1 MAKDNARP
9 AEESGAFEAE
19 RKLDRSGCPSRSR
32 DQRGAARVK
41 DKPEE
46 GRLPTPPPDPQC
58 SPVALAR
65 DYRSGMTSRGGPGEE
80 EEEDLAVYLGELG
93 ASPFEGHSF
102 DYDTM
107 PNSATSAMGGDAIPF
122 TEEAFEHLDR
132 LCALTEQILELRARN
147 SEYFRRVRGLERA
160 KVQRN
165 ANRRLEIALA
175 NGEEL
180 HHDFADED
188 TGFAESLL
196 DAMLSNCRDAGSSTP
211 RRSER
216 SSVRSSASSRQRSR
230 SLVPIEQN
238 LGSRLVER
246 TGEADKRGARNAGR
260 NGGPKISKW
269 TRVKAAFKWER
280 ACTNDLADIAESDAP
295 PATTSPTPTTKY
307 LRIPDATTAGS
318 WSTGSA
324 LSPCTSEVSSPS
336 TPIGRVSSTSSSN
349 DDVFD
354 DSRKNIV
361 NYPDRHSPLVKD
373 DKKRDDPDRYG
384 RSLDRDT
391 PITESADSIES
402 HNEANRGKPLIRI
415 IPESDATMHAASG
428 SGKDPEV
435 SAKRPTPTLTI
446 TIPSNEE
453 EIRSLSSPES
463 MSPLPSS
470 AQDSGGSSPQRPRMR
485 PDILSLREF
494 KRQYSTIEEAVT
506 PAPKIQQQ
514 DSKWNKVR
522 RAFLTNATFSVPP
535 SPIRVVAAQSFA
547 NDDTRRARSCSE
559 SVEDLGKTV
568 AGTNNNGNYYR
579 EARRDYQ
586 ALREKFGA
594 EFHRKLI
601 EWERLKGPAQNARN
615 GLPLNE
621 ERLAP
626 EFRKKLQD
634 WKRAKKGRRSAAAI
648 EQQRVSRRRLT
659 DWQLWRSSSKPEPRC
674 YGKNQNSTGSRG
686 SCASIGSA
694 GSFGS
699 DGKQHLCEDFIKRM
713 ETWRRMSE
721 AACRSSER
729 PKSPTTSRVA
739 SDIDETEFLAL
750 EKLLLLFGQRTRK
763 ELRESDARQLND
775 CFDGDSR
782 FMTTSRGVNCGN
794 EVLIRTSVGSYRFE
808 GISREF
814 TRKLYDWEKYRGI
827 SPRSSTF
834 RLLGP
839 GYTPFAQDS
848 DGVALEEPSKNHA
861 FHWTLKRSKSDG
873 SVFEGSLRDESITLR
888 RSASLQSLTS
898 ADKLEDDTRMGVLP
912 VSNNSQGIKDPED
925 AMVEDSEP
933 EAMIVDIEDVIE
945 ETASPLAGVQP
956 HQTPVYCVAASET
969 TSIAVPLGTVTSS
982 HEPSPVFLIKAE
994 EDEACERWNTG
1005 GKIGPQ
1011 ACSSE
1016 NSPSPEYFP
1025 VSEDWH
1031 GKTTSLDEDRSSWE
1045 PSWCKESKE
1054 DDDSTGWTEKKRR
1067 SIPDSG
1073 DSVKSDCSIGWNRD
1087 TWDESGDEANRDSLR
1102 LELPST
1108 PTCESKN
1115 DKRKQDF
1122 LESDNVESTHFA
1134 KSLETS
1140 STASNA
1146 GELTDPPLTCK
1157 GMDEARKDETC
1168 EKTIESLADELS
1180 NNERTSEAKNLQDD
1194 EDDVKAERGEIIFDA
1209 DFCAYQSTKT
1219 VPSSDSRDSKE
1230 ISLKLSNLN
1239 SENNKD
1245 TLEYR
1250 VDGENEA
1257 SAHYESCGSP
1267 ELQTDADRHYEI
1279 LTFKNEMCG
1288 DTMDNRLY
1296 EPVDYHEICSSY
1308 DNRSNCVKE
1317 ISSLPEMKKSNLES
1331 PRGLF
1336 TNSTIQTVP
1345 ITVARDDKTRCL
1357 ERILINEETL
1367 NKIIVPTACTE
1378 SGTKSAEKIRDRFSS
1393 LDETAAVNNNVSKKM
1408 TRDHQVEG
1416 VKKDSST
1423 KNVFVKTKRMIFGPF
1438 RRSEDRPSSRKQ
1450 SDSSVDGRS
1459 SDRRSSKSKS
1469 KSRSASPKLCR
1480 QDALLRV
1487 SLSLPWPL
1495 RSTSK
1500 ENEVSFQAESR
1511 RSSGSKVEDATT
1523 TPVKNSP
1530 YEENNVENKKLNKQ
1544 LSNEEPPFIDVEYV
1558 DEEKIRQSDTEFA
1571 TAPLNV
1577 CSIETT
1583 SARISEHLEKSKI
1596 TEWDQSACRIRGE
1609 LKCSQ
1614 TQDDGER
1621 NIKWSQVQ
1629 FEGRGDRE
1637 RNHSQKREE
1646 RWQEVKFGR
1655 KQSEAKQQD
1664 ENHARCDAVPSDL
1677 MHKLRILSDAAAKRE
1692 GRTTTADSS
1701 VVSSLESR
1709 SSRIRRAKESFL
1721 SRRGGPFC
1729 RSVMEVAANPEDP
1742 WGRTLTTQLSMP
1754 TEISGSNGIME
1765 TASKSEEPED
1775 VRNRTGTTTLTA
1787 ENETVSLGEDK
1798 VDARQVGDRT
1808 IDVAVRSDSLVK
1820 SASAGMIN
1828 VDPDTFDRLV
1838 TTDRGCESLPRVIAK
1853 RRDSSSP
1860 LAKIVGKLKL
1870 SRLIRTRN
1878 VDGGNMSTISTL
1890 CRQSLLID
1898 MRNRRSNGRE
1908 IENDLAEDA
1917 TDDTDDD
1924 HSDESSKTVQE

>member
-9 AEESGAFEAE
+9 GEESGACEAE
-19 RKLDRSGCPSRSR
+19 RKLDRSTVCPSRPR

-58 SPVALAR
+58 PPVALAR
-65 DYRSGMTSRGGPGEE
+65 DYRSGTTSRGPEE
-80 EEEDLAVYLGELG
+80 EEEDLTAYLGDLG

-107 PNSATSAMGGDAIPF
+107 PNSATSAMGGESAVPF

-132 LCALTEQILELRARN
+132 LCALTEQILELRTRS

-180 HHDFADED
+180 QHDFADED

-196 DAMLSNCRDAGSSTP
+196 DAMLSNCRDATSSTP

-246 TGEADKRGARNAGR
+246 TGEAEKRAARNAAR
-260 NGGPKISKW
+260 NGGQPKVSKW

-280 ACTNDLADIAESDAP
+280 AYTNDLADIAESDV
-295 PATTSPTPTTKY
+295 PATTSPTSATRY
-307 LRIPDATTAGS
+307 LRIPDTTATGS

-336 TPIGRVSSTSSSN
+336 TPIGRVSSASSSN
-349 DDVFD
+349 DEVFD
-354 DSRKNIV
+354 DSRKSIV
-361 NYPDRHSPLVKD
+361 NYPDRQSPLVKD

-391 PITESADSIES
+391 PVTESADSIES
-402 HNEANRGKPLIRI
+402 HSEANRGKPLIRI
-415 IPESDATMHAASG
+415 VSDADATMHATSEN
-428 SGKDPEV
+428 GKDPEA
-435 SAKRPTPTLTI
+435 SPKRPPPTLTI

-470 AQDSGGSSPQRPRMR
+470 AQDSGGSSPQRPRVR
-485 PDILSLREF
+485 QDILSLREF

-535 SPIRVVAAQSFA
+535 SPIRVVAAQSFT

-559 SVEDLGKTV
+559 SIEDLGKTV

-601 EWERLKGPAQNARN
+601 EWERLKGPQGARN

-634 WKRAKKGRRSAAAI
+634 WKRAKKGRRSSAAI

-674 YGKNQNSTGSRG
+674 YGKNQGSIGSRG

-694 GSFGS
+694 GSLGS

-721 AACRSSER
+721 AACRSGER
-729 PKSPTTSRVA
+729 PKSPTTSRLA
-739 SDIDETEFLAL
+739 SNIDETEFLAL

-782 FMTTSRGVNCGN
+782 FMATSRGVNCGN

-848 DGVALEEPSKNHA
+848 DEVTSAEPSKNHA

-888 RSASLQSLTS
+888 RSASLQSLAS
-898 ADKLEDDTRMGVLP
+898 ADKLEDDTRMNVLP
-912 VSNNSQGIKDPED
+912 VSNNSQGIKDAED
-925 AMVEDSEP
+925 TAVEDSEP

-945 ETASPLAGVQP
+945 ETASPLAGVRP

-982 HEPSPVFLIKAE
+982 HEPSPVFLVKAE
-994 EDEACERWNTG
+994 EDEVCERWDG
-1005 GKIGPQ
+1005 GKIGSQ

-1025 VSEDWH
+1025 VSADWH
-1031 GKTTSLDEDRSSWE
+1031 GKTTSLDEDKPSWE
-1045 PSWCKESKE
+1045 PNWRKESKE
-1054 DDDSTGWTEKKRR
+1054 DDDSTGWTEKTRR

-1073 DSVKSDCSIGWNRD
+1073 DSVKSDRSIEWNRD
-1087 TWDESGDEANRDSLR
+1087 TWDESDDEANRDSTR

-1108 PTCESKN
+1108 SIYESTN
-1115 DKRKQDF
+1115 GRRKQGF
-1122 LESDNVESTHFA
+1122 LESDNAESTHLA
-1134 KSLETS
+1134 KRLEIS
-1140 STASNA
+1140 STNA
-1146 GELTDPPLTCK
+1146 EEFMDPPLTCK
-1157 GMDEARKDETC
+1157 GMDETCKDETC
-1168 EKTIESLADELS
+1168 KEKIENLADESS
-1180 NNERTSEAKNLQDD
+1180 NNERTGDAKSLQDD
-1194 EDDVKAERGEIIFDA
+1194 EDDEKAKRREAILSTDC
-1209 DFCAYQSTKT
+1209 CAYQATRT
-1219 VPSSDSRDSKE
+1219 IPSLDRHDSKE
-1230 ISLKLSNLN
+1230 ISSQLSNLN
-1239 SENNKD
+1239 SKNSKD
-1245 TLEYR
+1245 TSECHG
-1250 VDGENEA
+1250 VDSENEG
-1257 SAHYESCGSP
+1257 HYESCGSP

-1279 LTFKNEMCG
+1279 LTFKTEMCG
-1288 DTMDNRLY
+1288 DTMDSRLY
-1296 EPVDYHEICSSY
+1296 ELIDCNEVCSSSY
-1308 DNRSNCVKE
+1308 DDRSIKGT
-1317 ISSLPEMKKSNLES
+1317 SSSSRLPEMKKSNLLET
-1331 PRGLF
+1331 PRCLL
-1336 TNSTIQTVP
+1336 TNSTVQTIP
-1345 ITVARDDKTRCL
+1345 ITVARDNKARCL
-1357 ERILINEETL
+1357 ERILINEQTL
-1367 NKIIVPTACTE
+1367 NKIIVPTACAE
-1378 SGTKSAEKIRDRFSS
+1378 SGMKPVEKARDRFTS
-1393 LDETAAVNNNVSKKM
+1393 LNRMDETAVVNNYASKKM
-1408 TRDHQVEG
+1408 TRDHQVEC
-1416 VKKDSST
+1416 VKKDSSST
-1423 KNVFVKTKRMIFGPF
+1423 RNVFVKTKRMIFGPF

-1450 SDSSVDGRS
+1450 SDSSVDGRLPH
-1459 SDRRSSKSKS
+1459 SSKSKS

-1500 ENEVSFQAESR
+1500 ENEVAFETESR
-1511 RSSGSKVEDATT
+1511 RSSESKTEGATIQE
-1523 TPVKNSP
+1523 KNSP
-1530 YEENNVENKKLNKQ
+1530 YEENSVKNKRLNKQ
-1544 LSNEEPPFIDVEYV
+1544 LSNEEPPFID
-1558 DEEKIRQSDTEFA
+1558 EEQDKICQSDTEFVTIPVNA
-1571 TAPLNV
+1571 
-1577 CSIETT
+1577 CSIGTT
-1583 SARISEHLEKSKI
+1583 SARVSEYLEKSK
-1596 TEWDQSACRIRGE
+1596 TTMTKWDRNAGQIRGE
-1609 LKCSQ
+1609 LKYNQ

-1621 NIKWSQVQ
+1621 SKIKCSQVQ
-1629 FEGRGDRE
+1629 IEEKRE
-1637 RNHSQKREE
+1637 RNHSHRQEE
-1646 RWQEVKFGR
+1646 GWQEVTFGR
-1655 KQSEAKQQD
+1655 KQNEAKQQD

-1677 MHKLRILSDAAAKRE
+1677 MHKLKILSDVAAKRE
-1692 GRTTTADSS
+1692 GRTTAAESS

-1729 RSVMEVAANPEDP
+1729 RSVMEPAEVAANPENP
-1742 WGRTLTTQLSMP
+1742 WRRTSTTQIS
-1754 TEISGSNGIME
+1754 TEVWKSNGTTE
-1765 TASKSEEPED
+1765 ATAKSEEPED
-1775 VRNRTGTTTLTA
+1775 RAETTTLTA
-1787 ENETVSLGEDK
+1787 ENETVSVGEDK
-1798 VDARQVGDRT
+1798 VDARQTGDRVT
-1808 IDVAVRSDSLVK
+1808 DVVRSDSLVK

-1838 TTDRGCESLPRVIAK
+1838 TAERGCESLPRAIAK
-1853 RRDSSSP
+1853 RRDSASP

-1878 VDGGNMSTISTL
+1878 VDGGNMSTITTL

-1898 MRNRRSNGRE
+1898 MRNASGNRPSNERE
-1908 IENDLAEDA
+1908 IENDLVEDA
-1917 TDDTDDD
+1917 TDDDD
-1924 HSDESSKTVQE
+1924 HSVESSKAVQE

>member
-19 RKLDRSGCPSRSR
+19 RKFDRSGPSRSR

-58 SPVALAR
+58 PPVALVR
-65 DYRSGMTSRGGPGEE
+65 DHRSGATSRGPEE
-80 EEEDLAVYLGELG
+80 EEEDLAAYLGELG

-102 DYDTM
+102 DYDTT
-107 PNSATSAMGGDAIPF
+107 PNSATSAMGGDATPF
-122 TEEAFEHLDR
+122 TEETFEHLDR
-132 LCALTEQILELRARN
+132 LCTLTEQILELRTRS

-180 HHDFADED
+180 HHDFVDED

-196 DAMLSNCRDAGSSTP
+196 DAMLSNSRDAASSTP
-211 RRSER
+211 RRNER
-216 SSVRSSASSRQRSR
+216 LNVRSSASSRQRSR
-230 SLVPIEQN
+230 SLALTDQN
-238 LGSRLVER
+238 LGSRLVEQI
-246 TGEADKRGARNAGR
+246 GEIDKSAEKNAGR

-280 ACTNDLADIAESDAP
+280 ACTNDLADIAESDT
-295 PATTSPTPTTKY
+295 PATTSSTPTTRY
-307 LRIPDATTAGS
+307 LRIPDANIAGS

-336 TPIGRVSSTSSSN
+336 TPIGRVSSTSSST

-354 DSRKNIV
+354 DSRKNII
-361 NYPDRHSPLVKD
+361 NYPDRQSSFVKD
-373 DKKRDDPDRYG
+373 DKKKDDPDRYG

-391 PITESADSIES
+391 SVTESADSIES
-402 HNEANRGKPLIRI
+402 PNEANRGKPLIRI
-415 IPESDATMHAASG
+415 ISDTDATMHAPSG

-435 SAKRPTPTLTI
+435 SLKRPTPTLTI

-463 MSPLPSS
+463 ISPLPSS

-485 PDILSLREF
+485 QDILSLKEF

-535 SPIRVVAAQSFA
+535 SPIRVVAAQSFM
-547 NDDTRRARSCSE
+547 ND
-559 SVEDLGKTV
+559 GI
-568 AGTNNNGNYYR
+568 NNNGNHYR

-601 EWERLKGPAQNARN
+601 EWERLKSPQNIRN

-634 WKRAKKGRRSAAAI
+634 WKRAKKGRRSSAAI

-659 DWQLWRSSSKPEPRC
+659 DWQLWRSSSSKPEPRC
-674 YGKNQNSTGSRG
+674 YGKNQNSIGSRG
-686 SCASIGSA
+686 SCASIGST

-713 ETWRRMSE
+713 EAWRRMSE
-721 AACRSSER
+721 ASCRSGER
-729 PKSPTTSRVA
+729 PKSPMTNRVA

-750 EKLLLLFGQRTRK
+750 EKLLLLFGQRTKK
-763 ELRESDARQLND
+763 ELRESDAKQLND

-782 FMTTSRGVNCGN
+782 FMAASRGVNCGN

-848 DGVALEEPSKNHA
+848 SKVALIEPSTMSKNHTY
-861 FHWTLKRSKSDG
+861 HWTLKRSKSDG
-873 SVFEGSLRDESITLR
+873 SVFEGSLRDESFTLR

-898 ADKLEDDTRMGVLP
+898 AGKLEDDNRIDVLP
-912 VSNNSQGIKDPED
+912 VPNNSQGIKDPED
-925 AMVEDSEP
+925 TAVEDSEP

-956 HQTPVYCVAASET
+956 HQTPVYSVAASET

-982 HEPSPVFLIKAE
+982 HEPSPVFLVKT
-994 EDEACERWNTG
+994 EDDEDDERWNIA
-1005 GKIGPQ
+1005 KIGLQ

-1025 VSEDWH
+1025 VSEDWY
-1031 GKTTSLDEDRSSWE
+1031 GRTSLDDDKSNWE
-1045 PSWCKESKE
+1045 SSWCKESRE
-1054 DDDSTGWTEKKRR
+1054 DDDSIGWTEKARR

-1073 DSVKSDCSIGWNRD
+1073 DSVKSDRSIGWNRD
-1087 TWDESGDEANRDSLR
+1087 IWDESGDETNRDSMI
-1102 LELPST
+1102 LESPST
-1108 PTCESKN
+1108 SICENKS
-1115 DKRKQDF
+1115 DTRKEDF
-1122 LESDNVESTHFA
+1122 FESDNAGSNHF
-1134 KSLETS
+1134 KSLEIS

-1146 GELTDPPLTCK
+1146 EEFMDPPRTCK
-1157 GMDEARKDETC
+1157 GMDETYK
-1168 EKTIESLADELS
+1168 EKPEDLADESL
-1180 NNERTSEAKNLQDD
+1180 NNERTSDAKNLQDD
-1194 EDDVKAERGEIIFDA
+1194 EDDEKTKRGDIILSAE
-1209 DFCAYQSTKT
+1209 FCAYQLTKT
-1219 VPSSDSRDSKE
+1219 VPSSVYPDSKE
-1230 ISLKLSNLN
+1230 TSSKLLNLN
-1239 SENNKD
+1239 SDDNKD
-1245 TLEYR
+1245 TSECHG
-1250 VDGENEA
+1250 VDSESEA

-1279 LTFKNEMCG
+1279 LTFKTDTCG
-1288 DTMDNRLY
+1288 NTMDNRLY
-1296 EPVDYHEICSSY
+1296 EPVDYHEIHSSSSDRSNRIKDICSSS
-1308 DNRSNCVKE
+1308 RV
-1317 ISSLPEMKKSNLES
+1317 PETKKSNVLET
-1331 PRGLF
+1331 PRSLF
-1336 TNSTIQTVP
+1336 IDSTIQTIPV
-1345 ITVARDDKTRCL
+1345 TVSRNNETRSL

-1378 SGTKSAEKIRDRFSS
+1378 SGTKSTERIRDYFGRANRQN
-1393 LDETAAVNNNVSKKM
+1393 DIAAVNNYTSNKM
-1408 TRDHQVEG
+1408 IRDHQVEC
-1416 VKKDSST
+1416 VKKDGSST
-1423 KNVFVKTKRMIFGPF
+1423 RNVFVKTKRMIFSPF

-1450 SDSSVDGRS
+1450 SDSSVD
-1459 SDRRSSKSKS
+1459 DRLPHSSKSKS
-1469 KSRSASPKLCR
+1469 KSRSASPKLGR

-1495 RSTSK
+1495 RSTLKESEIFSK
-1500 ENEVSFQAESR
+1500 TGSR
-1511 RSSGSKVEDATT
+1511 RSSRSKMEDATT
-1523 TPVKNSP
+1523 TQEKNLP
-1530 YEENNVENKKLNKQ
+1530 CEENNVDNKRLNGES
-1544 LSNEEPPFIDVEYV
+1544 SNKDPPFIDE
-1558 DEEKIRQSDTEFA
+1558 DQEEIHQLDTEFA
-1571 TAPLNV
+1571 TMNA
-1577 CSIETT
+1577 CSIGNT
-1583 SARISEHLEKSKI
+1583 SARVSEQLEKSKI
-1596 TEWDQSACRIRGE
+1596 AMLERVQDACRMRGK
-1609 LKCSQ
+1609 LKCNQ
-1614 TQDDGER
+1614 THDDGER
-1621 NIKWSQVQ
+1621 DEVKCSQVQ
-1629 FEGRGDRE
+1629 FEGKHDVE
-1637 RNHSQKREE
+1637 RNRSQKREE
-1646 RWQEVKFGR
+1646 GRQEEVKFSR
-1655 KQSEAKQQD
+1655 KQNEAKQQD
-1664 ENHARCDAVPSDL
+1664 ENHPRCDAVPSDL

-1692 GRTTTADSS
+1692 GRTMTAESS
-1701 VVSSLESR
+1701 VISSLESR

-1729 RSVMEVAANPEDP
+1729 RSVMEPTDAASNPEDP
-1742 WGRTLTTQLSMP
+1742 WKRTSTTRISAREMSRSN
-1754 TEISGSNGIME
+1754 EITV
-1765 TASKSEEPED
+1765 TASSSQESRYA
-1775 VRNRTGTTTLTA
+1775 RNHTETTMLTV

-1798 VDARQVGDRT
+1798 VDVRT
-1808 IDVAVRSDSLVK
+1808 DSLVK

-1838 TTDRGCESLPRVIAK
+1838 TVDRGCESLPRAIAK
-1853 RRDSSSP
+1853 RRDSSSS

-1870 SRLIRTRN
+1870 SRLIRARN
-1878 VDGGNMSTISTL
+1878 VDGGNMSTITTL

-1898 MRNRRSNGRE
+1898 MRNNPRNQSNEQG
-1908 IENDLAEDA
+1908 IEDPIE
-1917 TDDTDDD
+1917 DDTDDE
-1924 HSDESSKTVQE
+1924 HSDESCKTIHE

>member
-1 MAKDNARP
+1 MAKDNTRP

-19 RKLDRSGCPSRSR
+19 RKFDRSGPSRSR

-46 GRLPTPPPDPQC
+46 DRLPTPPPDPQC
-58 SPVALAR
+58 PPVALVR
-65 DYRSGMTSRGGPGEE
+65 DHRSGVTSRGPEE
-80 EEEDLAVYLGELG
+80 EEEDLAAYLGELG

-102 DYDTM
+102 DYDTT
-107 PNSATSAMGGDAIPF
+107 PNSATSAMGGDATPF

-132 LCALTEQILELRARN
+132 LCTLTEQILELRTRS

-180 HHDFADED
+180 HHDFVDED

-196 DAMLSNCRDAGSSTP
+196 DAMLSNSRDAASSTP
-211 RRSER
+211 RRNER
-216 SSVRSSASSRQRSR
+216 SSVRSSASSSRQRSR
-230 SLVPIEQN
+230 SLALADQN
-238 LGSRLVER
+238 LGSRLAEQI
-246 TGEADKRGARNAGR
+246 GEMDKSAERNAG
-260 NGGPKISKW
+260 PKVSKW

-280 ACTNDLADIAESDAP
+280 ACTNDLADIAESDT
-295 PATTSPTPTTKY
+295 PATTSSTPTTRY
-307 LRIPDATTAGS
+307 LRIPDANIAGS

-336 TPIGRVSSTSSSN
+336 TPIGRVSSTSSST

-354 DSRKNIV
+354 DSRKNVV
-361 NYPDRHSPLVKD
+361 NYPDRQSPFVKD
-373 DKKRDDPDRYG
+373 DKKKDDPDRYG

-391 PITESADSIES
+391 SVTESADSIES
-402 HNEANRGKPLIRI
+402 PNEANRGKPLIRI
-415 IPESDATMHAASG
+415 ISDTDATMHVPSG

-435 SAKRPTPTLTI
+435 SPKRPTPILTI

-463 MSPLPSS
+463 ISPLPSS
-470 AQDSGGSSPQRPRMR
+470 AQDSGGSSPQRLRMR
-485 PDILSLREF
+485 QDILSLKEF

-535 SPIRVVAAQSFA
+535 SPIRVVAAQSFM
-547 NDDTRRARSCSE
+547 NDDTRRARSLSE

-568 AGTNNNGNYYR
+568 AGINNNGNHYR

-601 EWERLKGPAQNARN
+601 EWERLKGPQNIRN

-634 WKRAKKGRRSAAAI
+634 WKRAKKGRRSSAAI

-659 DWQLWRSSSKPEPRC
+659 DWQLWRSSSSKPEPRC
-674 YGKNQNSTGSRG
+674 YGKNQNSIGSRG

-699 DGKQHLCEDFIKRM
+699 DGKQYLCEDFIKRM
-713 ETWRRMSE
+713 EAWRRMSE
-721 AACRSSER
+721 ASCRSGER
-729 PKSPTTSRVA
+729 PKSPTTNRVA

-750 EKLLLLFGQRTRK
+750 EKLLLLFGQRTKK

-782 FMTTSRGVNCGN
+782 FMAASRGVNCGN

-848 DGVALEEPSKNHA
+848 NEVALTEPSKNHA

-873 SVFEGSLRDESITLR
+873 SVFEGSLRDESFTLR

-898 ADKLEDDTRMGVLP
+898 AGKLEDDNRIDVLP
-912 VSNNSQGIKDPED
+912 VPNNSQRIKDPED
-925 AMVEDSEP
+925 TAVEDSEP

-956 HQTPVYCVAASET
+956 HQTPVYSVAASET

-982 HEPSPVFLIKAE
+982 HEPSPVFLVKT
-994 EDEACERWNTG
+994 EDDEDCERWNIA
-1005 GKIGPQ
+1005 KIGLQ

-1025 VSEDWH
+1025 VSEDWCER
-1031 GKTTSLDEDRSSWE
+1031 TSLDNDKSNWE
-1045 PSWCKESKE
+1045 SSWCKESRE
-1054 DDDSTGWTEKKRR
+1054 DDDSTGWTEKTRR

-1073 DSVKSDCSIGWNRD
+1073 DSVKSDRSIGWNRD
-1087 TWDESGDEANRDSLR
+1087 IWDESGDEANRDSMI
-1102 LELPST
+1102 LESPST
-1108 PTCESKN
+1108 SICENKS
-1115 DKRKQDF
+1115 DTRKEDF
-1122 LESDNVESTHFA
+1122 LESDNAGSIHF
-1134 KSLETS
+1134 KSLEIS

-1146 GELTDPPLTCK
+1146 EELMDPPRTCK
-1157 GMDEARKDETC
+1157 GMDETC
-1168 EKTIESLADELS
+1168 KEKPEDLADES
-1180 NNERTSEAKNLQDD
+1180 SKGTNDAKNLQDD
-1194 EDDVKAERGEIIFDA
+1194 EDDEKTKRGDIILSAE
-1209 DFCAYQSTKT
+1209 FCAYQLTKT
-1219 VPSSDSRDSKE
+1219 VPSSVCSDSKE
-1230 ISLKLSNLN
+1230 TSSKLLNLN
-1239 SENNKD
+1239 SDDNKD
-1245 TLEYR
+1245 TSECR
-1250 VDGENEA
+1250 GVDSESEA

-1267 ELQTDADRHYEI
+1267 ELQTDSDQHYEI
-1279 LTFKNEMCG
+1279 LTFKTDICG
-1288 DTMDNRLY
+1288 NTMDNRLY
-1296 EPVDYHEICSSY
+1296 EPVDYHEIHSSSS
-1308 DNRSNCVKE
+1308 DRSNCIKD
-1317 ISSLPEMKKSNLES
+1317 ICSSSRVPETKKSNLLET
-1331 PRGLF
+1331 PRSLF
-1336 TNSTIQTVP
+1336 IDSTIQTIPV
-1345 ITVARDDKTRCL
+1345 TVSRNNETRNL

-1378 SGTKSAEKIRDRFSS
+1378 SGTKSTERTRNHFGSANRRNDI
-1393 LDETAAVNNNVSKKM
+1393 AAVNNYASKKM
-1408 TRDHQVEG
+1408 IRDHQVEC

-1423 KNVFVKTKRMIFGPF
+1423 RNVFVKTKRMIFSPF

-1450 SDSSVDGRS
+1450 SDSSVDGRLPH
-1459 SDRRSSKSKS
+1459 SSKSKS
-1469 KSRSASPKLCR
+1469 KSRSASPKLGR

-1500 ENEVSFQAESR
+1500 ESEIRSETGSR
-1511 RSSGSKVEDATT
+1511 RSSGSKTENATT
-1523 TPVKNSP
+1523 TQEKYLP
-1530 YEENNVENKKLNKQ
+1530 YKENNVDNKRLNGES
-1544 LSNEEPPFIDVEYV
+1544 SNKDPPFIDE
-1558 DEEKIRQSDTEFA
+1558 DQEEIHQSDTEFA
-1571 TAPLNV
+1571 TMNA
-1577 CSIETT
+1577 CSIGNTF
-1583 SARISEHLEKSKI
+1583 ARISEQLEKSKI
-1596 TEWDQSACRIRGE
+1596 AMLERDQDACRMRGE
-1609 LKCSQ
+1609 LKYNQ
-1614 TQDDGER
+1614 THDNSER
-1621 NIKWSQVQ
+1621 DKVKCSQVQ
-1629 FEGRGDRE
+1629 FEGKRNGE
-1637 RNHSQKREE
+1637 RNRSQKRKEE
-1646 RWQEVKFGR
+1646 WQEEVKFGR
-1655 KQSEAKQQD
+1655 KQDEAKQQD
-1664 ENHARCDAVPSDL
+1664 ENHSRCDAVPSDL

-1692 GRTTTADSS
+1692 GRTTTAESS
-1701 VVSSLESR
+1701 VISSLESR

-1729 RSVMEVAANPEDP
+1729 RSVMEPTDAASNPEDP
-1742 WGRTLTTQLSMP
+1742 WKRTSTTQISAR
-1754 TEISGSNGIME
+1754 EISRSNEITV
-1765 TASKSEEPED
+1765 TASSSQESRYASNHTE
-1775 VRNRTGTTTLTA
+1775 TTMLTV

-1798 VDARQVGDRT
+1798 
-1808 IDVAVRSDSLVK
+1808 IDVRTDSLVK

-1838 TTDRGCESLPRVIAK
+1838 TVDRGCESLPRAIAK

-1870 SRLIRTRN
+1870 SRLIRARN
-1878 VDGGNMSTISTL
+1878 VDGGNMSTITTL

-1898 MRNRRSNGRE
+1898 MRNDPRNRSNEQG
-1908 IENDLAEDA
+1908 IEDPVE
-1917 TDDTDDD
+1917 DDTDDEY
-1924 HSDESSKTVQE
+1924 SDESCKTIHE

>member
-1 MAKDNARP
+1 MAKNNARP

-19 RKLDRSGCPSRSR
+19 RKFDRSGPSRLR
-32 DQRGAARVK
+32 DQRKAARVK

-46 GRLPTPPPDPQC
+46 SRLPTPPPDPQC
-58 SPVALAR
+58 PPVVLVR
-65 DYRSGMTSRGGPGEE
+65 DHRSGVTSRGPEE
-80 EEEDLAVYLGELG
+80 EEEDLAAYLGELG

-102 DYDTM
+102 DYDTT
-107 PNSATSAMGGDAIPF
+107 PNSATSAMGGDATPF

-132 LCALTEQILELRARN
+132 LCTLTEQILELRTRS

-180 HHDFADED
+180 YHDFVDED

-196 DAMLSNCRDAGSSTP
+196 DAMLSNSRDAASSTP
-211 RRSER
+211 RRNER
-216 SSVRSSASSRQRSR
+216 SSVRSSALSRQRSR
-230 SLVPIEQN
+230 SLALTEQN
-238 LGSRLVER
+238 LGSRLVEQI
-246 TGEADKRGARNAGR
+246 GEIDKNAERNVDR

-280 ACTNDLADIAESDAP
+280 ACTNDLADIAESDT
-295 PATTSPTPTTKY
+295 PATTSLTPTTRY
-307 LRIPDATTAGS
+307 LRIPDANIAGS

-336 TPIGRVSSTSSSN
+336 TPIGRVSSTSSST

-361 NYPDRHSPLVKD
+361 NYPERQSPFVKD
-373 DKKRDDPDRYG
+373 DKKKDDPDRYG
-384 RSLDRDT
+384 RALDRDT
-391 PITESADSIES
+391 SVTESVDSIES
-402 HNEANRGKPLIRI
+402 PNEGNRGKPLIRI
-415 IPESDATMHAASG
+415 ISDTDAPSG
-428 SGKDPEV
+428 SGKDPEM
-435 SAKRPTPTLTI
+435 SPKRPTPTLTI

-463 MSPLPSS
+463 ISPLPSS

-485 PDILSLREF
+485 QDILSLKEF
-494 KRQYSTIEEAVT
+494 KRQYSTIEEAIM

-535 SPIRVVAAQSFA
+535 SPIKVIAAQSFM
-547 NDDTRRARSCSE
+547 NDDRRRARSLSE

-568 AGTNNNGNYYR
+568 AGINNNGNHYR

-601 EWERLKGPAQNARN
+601 EWERLKGPQNIRN

-621 ERLAP
+621 ECLAP

-634 WKRAKKGRRSAAAI
+634 WKRAKKGRRSSVAI

-659 DWQLWRSSSKPEPRC
+659 DWQLWRSSSSKPESRC
-674 YGKNQNSTGSRG
+674 YGKNQSSIGSRG

-694 GSFGS
+694 GSFSS

-713 ETWRRMSE
+713 EAWRRMSE
-721 AACRSSER
+721 ASCRSGER
-729 PKSPTTSRVA
+729 PKSPMTNRVT

-750 EKLLLLFGQRTRK
+750 EKLLLLFGQRTKK

-782 FMTTSRGVNCGN
+782 FMAASRGVNCGN

-848 DGVALEEPSKNHA
+848 NEVALSEPSKNHA
-861 FHWTLKRSKSDG
+861 YHWTLKRSKSDG
-873 SVFEGSLRDESITLR
+873 SVFEGSLRDESFTLR

-898 ADKLEDDTRMGVLP
+898 AGKLEDDNRIDILP
-912 VSNNSQGIKDPED
+912 ISNNSQGIKDPED
-925 AMVEDSEP
+925 TAIEDSEP

-956 HQTPVYCVAASET
+956 HQTPVYSVAASET

-982 HEPSPVFLIKAE
+982 HEPSPVFLVKT
-994 EDEACERWNTG
+994 EDDEDCERWNIA
-1005 GKIGPQ
+1005 KIGQ

-1025 VSEDWH
+1025 VSEDWC
-1031 GKTTSLDEDRSSWE
+1031 GRTSLDDDKSNWE
-1045 PSWCKESKE
+1045 SSWCKESRE
-1054 DDDSTGWTEKKRR
+1054 DDDTGRTEKARR
-1067 SIPDSG
+1067 SIPDCG
-1073 DSVKSDCSIGWNRD
+1073 DSVKSDRSIGWNRD
-1087 TWDESGDEANRDSLR
+1087 IWDKSGDEANRDSMI
-1102 LELPST
+1102 LESPST
-1108 PTCESKN
+1108 SICENKS
-1115 DKRKQDF
+1115 DTRKEDF
-1122 LESDNVESTHFA
+1122 LESDNVGSVHF
-1134 KSLETS
+1134 KSLEIS
-1140 STASNA
+1140 PMASNA
-1146 GELTDPPLTCK
+1146 EELMDPPRTCK
-1157 GMDEARKDETC
+1157 GMDETC
-1168 EKTIESLADELS
+1168 KEKPEDLADESS
-1180 NNERTSEAKNLQDD
+1180 NNERTSDAKNLRDD
-1194 EDDVKAERGEIIFDA
+1194 EDDEKTKRGDIILSAE
-1209 DFCAYQSTKT
+1209 FCAYQLTKT
-1219 VPSSDSRDSKE
+1219 VPSSVCPDSKE
-1230 ISLKLSNLN
+1230 TSSKLLNLN
-1239 SENNKD
+1239 LDNKVTSECHG
-1245 TLEYR
+1245 
-1250 VDGENEA
+1250 VDSESEA

-1279 LTFKNEMCG
+1279 LMFKTDMCG
-1288 DTMDNRLY
+1288 NTMDNRLY
-1296 EPVDYHEICSSY
+1296 EPVDYHKIHSSSS
-1308 DNRSNCVKE
+1308 DRSNYIKD
-1317 ISSLPEMKKSNLES
+1317 ISSLSRVPETKKSNLLET
-1331 PRGLF
+1331 PRSLF
-1336 TNSTIQTVP
+1336 IDSTIQTIPV
-1345 ITVARDDKTRCL
+1345 TVSRNNEMRSL
-1357 ERILINEETL
+1357 EKILINEETL

-1378 SGTKSAEKIRDRFSS
+1378 SGTKSTERIRNHFRKANRQNDI
-1393 LDETAAVNNNVSKKM
+1393 AAVNNYASKKII
-1408 TRDHQVEG
+1408 RDHQVEC
-1416 VKKDSST
+1416 VKKDGSST
-1423 KNVFVKTKRMIFGPF
+1423 RNVFVKTKRMIFSPF

-1450 SDSSVDGRS
+1450 SDSSVD
-1459 SDRRSSKSKS
+1459 DRLPHLSKSKN
-1469 KSRSASPKLCR
+1469 KSRSASPKLGR

-1500 ENEVSFQAESR
+1500 ESEILSEIIRSR
-1511 RSSGSKVEDATT
+1511 RSSESKTEDAIMIQE
-1523 TPVKNSP
+1523 KNSLCK
-1530 YEENNVENKKLNKQ
+1530 ENNVNNKRLNGES
-1544 LSNEEPPFIDVEYV
+1544 SNKDPPYIDEDQEEI
-1558 DEEKIRQSDTEFA
+1558 QSDTELA
-1571 TAPLNV
+1571 TMNV
-1577 CSIETT
+1577 CSIGNT
-1583 SARISEHLEKSKI
+1583 SARISKQLEKSKI
-1596 TEWDQSACRIRGE
+1596 AMLERDPDACRMRGK
-1609 LKCSQ
+1609 LKYNQ
-1614 TQDDGER
+1614 THDDGER
-1621 NIKWSQVQ
+1621 DKVKCSQVQ
-1629 FEGRGDRE
+1629 FEGKCDVE
-1637 RNHSQKREE
+1637 RNQKREE
-1646 RWQEVKFGR
+1646 RWQE
-1655 KQSEAKQQD
+1655 KQDEAKQQN
-1664 ENHARCDAVPSDL
+1664 ENHSRCDVVSSDL
-1677 MHKLRILSDAAAKRE
+1677 MHKLKILSDAAAKRE
-1692 GRTTTADSS
+1692 GRTMIAESS
-1701 VVSSLESR
+1701 VINSLESR
-1709 SSRIRRAKESFL
+1709 SSRIRRAKENFL

-1729 RSVMEVAANPEDP
+1729 RSVMDSMDATSNPEDP
-1742 WGRTLTTQLSMP
+1742 WRRMSTTQISAR
-1754 TEISGSNGIME
+1754 EISKLNE
-1765 TASKSEEPED
+1765 TVTASSSQESRYA
-1775 VRNRTGTTTLTA
+1775 RNHTETTMLTV
-1787 ENETVSLGEDK
+1787 ENETVSLGEEK
-1798 VDARQVGDRT
+1798 
-1808 IDVAVRSDSLVK
+1808 IDVRTDSLVK

-1838 TTDRGCESLPRVIAK
+1838 TVDRGCESLPRAIAK

-1870 SRLIRTRN
+1870 SRLIRARN
-1878 VDGGNMSTISTL
+1878 VDSGNMSTITTL

-1898 MRNRRSNGRE
+1898 MRNDPRNQTNEQG
-1908 IENDLAEDA
+1908 IEDPVE
-1917 TDDTDDD
+1917 DDTDE
-1924 HSDESSKTVQE
+1924 HSDESCKTIHE

>member
-107 PNSATSAMGGDAIPF
+107 PNSTTSAMGGDTIPY

-132 LCALTEQILELRARN
+132 LCALTEQILELRMRS

-160 KVQRN
+160 KVQLN

-196 DAMLSNCRDAGSSTP
+196 DAMLSNCRDAASSTP

-246 TGEADKRGARNAGR
+246 TCEADKRGARNAGR
-260 NGGPKISKW
+260 NGGPKVSKW

-336 TPIGRVSSTSSSN
+336 TPIGRVSSASSSN

-402 HNEANRGKPLIRI
+402 HSEANRGKPLIRV

-547 NDDTRRARSCSE
+547 ND
-559 SVEDLGKTV
+559 
-568 AGTNNNGNYYR
+568 GTNNNGNYYR

-594 EFHRKLI
+594 EFQRKLI

-750 EKLLLLFGQRTRK
+750 EKLLPLFGQRTRK

-782 FMTTSRGVNCGN
+782 FMATSRGVNCGN

-848 DGVALEEPSKNHA
+848 DGVTLEEPSKNHA

-873 SVFEGSLRDESITLR
+873 SVFEGSLRDESIALR

-912 VSNNSQGIKDPED
+912 VSNNSQGMKDPED

-1016 NSPSPEYFP
+1016 NSPSPDYFP

-1031 GKTTSLDEDRSSWE
+1031 GKTTSLDEDKSSWE

-1122 LESDNVESTHFA
+1122 LESDNARVESTRFA

-1157 GMDEARKDETC
+1157 GLDETRKDETC
-1168 EKTIESLADELS
+1168 EETIESLADELS

-1194 EDDVKAERGEIIFDA
+1194 ENDEKAERGEIIFDA

-1219 VPSSDSRDSKE
+1219 VPSSDSRDSKG
-1230 ISLKLSNLN
+1230 ISSKLSNLN
-1239 SENNKD
+1239 SENKKD

-1267 ELQTDADRHYEI
+1267 ELETDADRHYEI

-1317 ISSLPEMKKSNLES
+1317 ISSLPKMKKSNLEN

-1336 TNSTIQTVP
+1336 ANSTIQTVP

-1393 LDETAAVNNNVSKKM
+1393 LDETAAVNNSVSKKM

-1416 VKKDSST
+1416 VKKNSST

-1469 KSRSASPKLCR
+1469 KSRSASPKSCR

-1530 YEENNVENKKLNKQ
+1530 YEENNVKNKRLNKQ
-1544 LSNEEPPFIDVEYV
+1544 LSNEEPPFIDVEYII

-1596 TEWDQSACRIRGE
+1596 TEWGQSARRIRGE

-1646 RWQEVKFGR
+1646 RWQEVKFDR

-1692 GRTTTADSS
+1692 GRTTTAESS

-1729 RSVMEVAANPEDP
+1729 RSVIDVAANPEDP
-1742 WGRTLTTQLSMP
+1742 WRRTLTTQLSMP
-1754 TEISGSNGIME
+1754 AEMSGSNGIME
-1765 TASKSEEPED
+1765 TASKTEEPED
-1775 VRNRTGTTTLTA
+1775 VRNRTETTTLTA

-1898 MRNRRSNGRE
+1898 MRNRRRNGRE

-1924 HSDESSKTVQE
+1924 HLDESSKTVQK